1 MWPNVS
7 RNETFHE
14 FFNWTDLSVY
24 KERKGEGR
32 REGRANDNDGVT
44 ASGANHRLIVGESES
59 WVHGR
64 EKEDSR
70 KLYLFLL

>member
-1 MWPNVS
+1 MKRSMNFS
-7 RNETFHE
+7 IGRIYRSIRNG
-14 FFNWTDLSVY
+14 
-24 KERKGEGR
+24 RGKGEGR